1 MAENKHMWPW
11 TLQQF
16 FPRVHSST
24 QRLWSERYNVF
35 FFFSLGIEY
44 GWGIADTG
52 KNSSFICEIPLSE
65 VYKIG
70 GEARDFGKSWH
81 LVQ

>member
-1 MAENKHMWPW
+1 MSTHDLEHG
-11 TLQQF
+11 
-16 FPRVHSST
+16 SSSSPECIQVLRDCDT
-24 QRLWSERYNVF
+24 RYNVF
-35 FFFSLGIEY
+35 FFFSSGIEY

-70 GEARDFGKSWH
+70 GEARDFGKS
-81 LVQ
+81 